1 MAEEAAV
8 DAQPRGSVLRLYE
21 ATIAFPVV
29 AWIAYQLIHSHG
41 KDLEAATILWI
52 AIVALVDLLPI
63 PAWGGLVVSLS
74 FPILIATCLL
84 YGPPAA
90 GLIALI
96 GSSDIREFRR
106 ELPPLKALFI
116 RAQMALAI
124 LLGAGLFHSVAS
136 LHSGFIR
143 LSVAAIGA
151 TIVSYSVNAILVAI
165 YTALDDGLPVHRI
178 LVEMHG
184 SKPAEFLVAYL
195 GLGLY
200 GTLIARFFE
209 HEGAWAV
216 AAFFA
221 PLVLARQMFFRTRAL
236 EVTTDEL
243 RDRER
248 SLQHLSGQLRHQN
261 EQLEEQATLLQVH
274 LERERET
281 VAELRELNLMK
292 SEFVA
297 VASHELRTPL
307 TAIIGYANA
316 LLRPHVADDE
326 AIREEFTVGIALQG
340 ERLMD
345 LVQNLLTASRIESG
359 SISVEVTPVDVAE
372 LCEQIAA
379 EFDERRD
386 RIELD
391 VPTSLP
397 LVHTD
402 RTLFGRV
409 LTNLI
414 DNALKYSDDDRFCRV
429 TAVAQG
435 DEVRISTIDHGVGI
449 DAGSLPHIFDR
460 FYQVDSSAT
469 RRFGGTGLG
478 LAIVKEIL
486 EHLGGSI
493 EVHSTPGSGSVFTV
507 VMPTGPGVDTEPV
520 TPSAVESEAGASIA
534 RSNAGVAGAM

>member
-1 MAEEAAV
+1 MAETTDEQA
-8 DAQPRGSVLRLYE
+8 PRRATLRVYE
-21 ATIAFPVV
+21 GVVAIPVV
-29 AWIAYQLIHSHG
+29 AWLAYELFRTG
-41 KDLEAATILWI
+41 GEGVEPAVVLWI

-74 FPILIATCLL
+74 FPILVATSLL
-84 YGPPAA
+84 YAPGIA

-96 GSSDIREFRR
+96 GSSDPREFRR

-124 LLGAGLFHSVAS
+124 ILGSVVFHSLTTLDMGWVRVSA
-136 LHSGFIR
+136 G
-143 LSVAAIGA
+143 AMAA
-151 TIVSYSVNAILVAI
+151 TILCYSANAMLVAV
-165 YTALDDGLPVHRI
+165 YTSLDYRLPVWRI

-184 SKPAEFLVAYL
+184 SRPTEFLVAYL

-200 GTLIARFFE
+200 GTLIARFFLAD
-209 HEGAWAV
+209 GPWAV

-236 EVTTDEL
+236 EITTEEL

-248 SLQHLSGQLRHQN
+248 SLQELSDQLQHQN
-261 EQLEEQATLLQVH
+261 EQLEEQAQLLHVH

-281 VAELRELNLMK
+281 VAELRELNRMK

-307 TAIIGYANA
+307 TAIIGYAKA
-316 LLRPHVADDE
+316 LLRPHVAEDP
-326 AIREEFTVGIALQG
+326 AIREEFTVGIAHQG
-340 ERLMD
+340 ERLMQ
-345 LVQNLLTASRIESG
+345 LVQNLLTASSIESG
-359 SISVEVTPVDVAE
+359 SIALEISPIDVCD
-372 LCEQIAA
+372 LCRQIAS
-379 EFDERRD
+379 EFDD
-386 RIELD
+386 RSGRIDLD
-391 VPTSLP
+391 LPDALP

-414 DNALKYSDDDRFCRV
+414 DNALKYSDDDQRCLVRARTDGTSVRV
-429 TAVAQG
+429 SI
-435 DEVRISTIDHGVGI
+435 EDHGVGI
-449 DAGSLPHIFDR
+449 DPAALPHIFER

-478 LAIVKEIL
+478 LAIVREIL
-486 EHLGGSI
+486 EHLGGSV
-493 EVHSTPGSGSVFTV
+493 EVRSTPGSGSTFTAAL
-507 VMPTGPGVDTEPV
+507 PLHAATDGPIDGAPAEGDAETSAGRDALPV
-520 TPSAVESEAGASIA
+520 
-534 RSNAGVAGAM
+534 

>member
-143 LSVAAIGA
+143 MSVAAIGA
-151 TIVSYSVNAILVAI
+151 TIVSYS
-165 YTALDDGLPVHRI
+165 VHRI

-221 PLVLARQMFFRTRAL
+221 PLVLAR
-236 EVTTDEL
+236 
-243 RDRER
+243 
-248 SLQHLSGQLRHQN
+248 
-261 EQLEEQATLLQVH
+261 
-274 LERERET
+274 
-281 VAELRELNLMK
+281 
-292 SEFVA
+292 
-297 VASHELRTPL
+297 
-307 TAIIGYANA
+307 
-316 LLRPHVADDE
+316 
-326 AIREEFTVGIALQG
+326 
-340 ERLMD
+340 
-345 LVQNLLTASRIESG
+345 
-359 SISVEVTPVDVAE
+359 
-372 LCEQIAA
+372 
-379 EFDERRD
+379 
-386 RIELD
+386 
-391 VPTSLP
+391 
-397 LVHTD
+397 
-402 RTLFGRV
+402 
-409 LTNLI
+409 
-414 DNALKYSDDDRFCRV
+414 
-429 TAVAQG
+429 
-435 DEVRISTIDHGVGI
+435 
-449 DAGSLPHIFDR
+449 
-460 FYQVDSSAT
+460 
-469 RRFGGTGLG
+469 
-478 LAIVKEIL
+478 
-486 EHLGGSI
+486 
-493 EVHSTPGSGSVFTV
+493 
-507 VMPTGPGVDTEPV
+507 
-520 TPSAVESEAGASIA
+520 
-534 RSNAGVAGAM
+534 